1 MKPKNRIMSLRLSQ
15 EEYESLKTIY
25 TSRGVRSLSEF
36 ARDAMLQVVGQDAS
50 DGRTLEDRVQHLDG
64 KIALLE
70 GEVDRLSRVVA
81 CEGLV
86 DFGTTRCRRQ
96 VVDAHQEENH
106 LGLRER
112 SGRAVVLCVR
122 GPLGVPNRQG
132 RTESS
137 RKVRAK
143 LRV

>member
-50 DGRTLEDRVQHLDG
+50 DGRSLEDRVQHLDG

-81 CEGLV
+81 SE
-86 DFGTTRCRRQ
+86 
-96 VVDAHQEENH
+96 
-106 LGLRER
+106 
-112 SGRAVVLCVR
+112 VL
-122 GPLGVPNRQG
+122 
-132 RTESS
+132 
-137 RKVRAK
+137 AK
-143 LRV
+143 RNGI